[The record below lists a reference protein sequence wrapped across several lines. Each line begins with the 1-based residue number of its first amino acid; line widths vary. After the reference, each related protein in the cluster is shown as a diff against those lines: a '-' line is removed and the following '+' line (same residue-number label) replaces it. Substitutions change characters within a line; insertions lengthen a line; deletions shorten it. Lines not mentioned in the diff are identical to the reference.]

1 MQEMGLQVKNI
12 VDKAKKEM
20 GIEKVLQEM
29 RATWSTVEFQF
40 ERHHSTG
47 IAMLVSDEE
56 LIETL
61 EDNQVRYVWTDMA
74 HFTLFCSMLFG
85 FTGTTTHRFLMRVA
99 DAQSTAESESFSRE
113 IAIVSPERYV

>member
-99 DAQSTAESESFSRE
+99 DHRAQQSLNRFQGKLL
-113 IAIVSPERYV
+113 